1 MKKLLWTLSVLAL
14 VSCGS
19 DDDNGVTPQ
28 PEPRRTL
35 TVVVGENPMQDENAQ
50 QNGDATAR
58 ETFTRTAAATT
69 TSSLSHFILNYADSY
84 FPVFEKTGDK
94 WSTYPWPT
102 GVGNND
108 KILFCAYDA
117 YDDYTGR
124 DGNKDVMF
132 NLNDGA
138 PYLSFT
144 MEESAFNQKDLLV
157 AKNRVAFNE
166 DENNKGHVPLLFDH
180 ACAGVQFY
188 VYKQESAS
196 YVVKSIILKNV
207 KNTGNCHFSDYS
219 WTNLGVYT
227 KGGKDHTEYT
237 LTNGD
242 ITVSTELQKLP
253 CDWLFVIPQSKSGLQ
268 LEITY
273 TKNAGSETTKTLN
286 LSGTWEAGKQYTVK
300 IIIGKPAS

>member
-69 TSSLSHFILNYADSY
+69 TASLSHFILNYTDGY
-84 FPVFEKTGDK
+84 YPVFTKTDNT
-94 WSTYPWPT
+94 WSTYEWPT
-102 GVGNND
+102 QDNATL
-108 KILFCAYDA
+108 LFCAYDA
-117 YDDYTGR
+117 YDDYKAYDAKR
-124 DGNKDVMF
+124 DDKF
-132 NLNDGA
+132 HWNDGA

-144 MEESAFNQKDLLV
+144 MAEDAFTQKDLLV
-157 AKNRVAFNE
+157 AKNSVTY
-166 DENNKGHVPLLFDH
+166 DDYTGHVPLTFDH

-227 KGGKDHTEYT
+227 KDGKDHTEYT
-237 LTNGD
+237 LTNVD
-242 ITVSTELQKLP
+242 ITVDTELQKLP
-253 CDWLFVIPQSKSGLQ
+253 CDWLFIIPQSKDGLK
-268 LEITY
+268 LEIKY
-273 TKNAGSETTKTLN
+273 TKNGGSETTKTMDLPA
-286 LSGTWEAGKQYTVK
+286 GTWEAGKQYTVK
-300 IIIGKPAS
+300 IRIGKSAAS